1 MLRKLVCAAV
11 IVVIGF
17 GVAMADEFTAIIL
30 KVDGNKVTF
39 TKAKFNPDTKKLE
52 KGDEMTLPVTADA
65 KITKGKFNPETKK
78 LDAGE
83 PIENG
88 LKNDMFTKIGEKGQF
103 ASITTDADNKHITAI
118 RTGGFKKKK
127 DAN

>member
-17 GVAMADEFTAIIL
+17 GVAMADEFTAIIS

-39 TKAKFNPDTKKLE
+39 TKAKFNPETKKLE
-52 KGDEMTLPVTADA
+52 KSDEMTLPVKANA
-65 KITKGKFNPETKK
+65 KISKGKFNTETKK
-78 LDAGE
+78 LEAVE

-88 LKNDMFTKIGEKGQF
+88 LKNDIFTKIAEKGQF
-103 ASITTDADNKHITAI
+103 ASITTDADNKNITAI
-118 RTGGFKKKK
+118 TTGFGKKKK